1 MRDPTPLGWWRELR
15 ERRREARAVLDE
27 ARRAVD
33 SARMVRAE
41 AASSSEKP
49 GRPEGEGAEI
59 VRLAFAL
66 QKAEAAFSQGAY
78 FAARGKA
85 MWVIARAV
93 ELLADPGA
101 AAGNVLSPSR
111 KEDP

>member
-33 SARMVRAE
+33 TVRMVRAE
-41 AASSSEKP
+41 ARSSEKP
-49 GRPEGEGAEI
+49 GRLEGEGAEI
-59 VRLAFAL
+59 DRLAFAL